1 MPKRR
6 DLRRRAVAV
15 LLNDL
20 RSRRAL
26 GRNAYVEGMLRG
38 EDSSRGPARRAEL
51 AAALP
56 GIVEE
61 LVRELA
67 AESEQQQRCFA
78 VLQRS
83 DVAREPHASIARDI
97 GLSRSQFYRD
107 LQSARETLAQALEDR
122 LGTPAS
128 ASSFEGFAADP
139 RFVAIDALR
148 DGGQYDRA
156 RAMAGLLARTADAA
170 DAVRALCVRAD
181 LETESGCFAA
191 AGSTARAARALL
203 PNVTDERL
211 GDILGAG
218 CDLAEF
224 EAAHC
229 EGLPVPRGSRIASI
243 ERLRRSYRPGD
254 REYAALLI
262 KALIG
267 ESSLLFS
274 QGDAAGALASIDEAA
289 AVAARERLSGSRMG
303 VNVRIRAS
311 GIAALQADRVADALE
326 RSAEIADT
334 GARNGDARTLRV
346 GMQMMSAHLLT
357 LGRLDEAKHYALE
370 AWALIDLFGSALDRA
385 IVLSNLARIE
395 IHRRDGAAALHWIE
409 LAQRVPCDAFPITQ
423 ALAISRA
430 EALVLVNRPD
440 RAVGLARAAN
450 ARVREWPRLLGRAK
464 LAEATAL
471 SALAREAEARRCSAQ
486 AVELSHG
493 NGGPLLE
500 LRALDL
506 NVRLTGSPKS
516 LHALR
521 ELQAALNV

>member
-6 DLRRRAVAV
+6 DLRHRAVAV
-15 LLNDL
+15 LLHGL

-26 GRNAYVEGMLRG
+26 ARSPFVAQALRA
-38 EDSSRGPARRAEL
+38 EDPAQLPARRAEL

-56 GIVEE
+56 EIIAG
-61 LVRELA
+61 LVDELA
-67 AESEQQQRCFA
+67 AESEQSGRRFE

-83 DVAREPHASIARDI
+83 DVAREPHAVIARDV

-107 LQSARETLAQALEDR
+107 LQSAREALAHALEER
-122 LGTPAS
+122 LGAPGGA
-128 ASSFEGFAADP
+128 AFEGFAADP

-148 DGGQYDRA
+148 DSGQYERA
-156 RAMAGLLARTADAA
+156 CAMATLLARNAGAA

-181 LETESGCFAA
+181 LETESGLFAA
-191 AGSTARAARALL
+191 AGQTAREARTLL
-203 PNVTDERL
+203 PGIADDRL
-211 GDILGAG
+211 RDILDAG

-229 EGLPVPRGSRIASI
+229 AGSPAARSRRVASI
-243 ERLRRSYRPGD
+243 EQLRRSYRPGD
-254 REYAALLI
+254 REYAALLV

-267 ESSLLFS
+267 ESSLLFG
-274 QGDAAGALASIDEAA
+274 QGDPGGALGSIDEASA
-289 AVAARERLSGSRMG
+289 IVAREGLGGSRLG
-303 VNVRIRAS
+303 VDVRIRAS
-311 GIAALQADRVADALE
+311 GIAALHADRVGEALE
-326 RSAEIADT
+326 RSAEIADA

-385 IVLSNLARIE
+385 IVLSNLARID
-395 IHRRDGAAALHWIE
+395 IHRRDGVAALHWIGF
-409 LAQRVPCDAFPITQ
+409 AQRVPCDAFPITQ
-423 ALAISRA
+423 ALAISQA
-430 EALVLVNRPD
+430 EAFVLVD
-440 RAVGLARAAN
+440 HAERAVELARAAN
-450 ARVREWPRLLGRAK
+450 ARVRAWPRLLGRAK

-471 SALAREAEARRCSAQ
+471 SALERAPEARRCSAQ
-486 AVELSHG
+486 AIELAHG

-506 NVRLTGSPKS
+506 DVRLTGSAKS

-521 ELQAALNV
+521 ELQAALSV